1 MKDYLEGDM
10 MNYIHNLQNEFVK
23 RISTT
28 LWTASDAL
36 KNGEDPKRIVEMLER
51 IARELDTMKVMYEV
65 DLENEDP
72 IL

>member
-1 MKDYLEGDM
+1 
-10 MNYIHNLQNEFVK
+10 MNYIHNLQNEFVE

-28 LWTASDAL
+28 LLRASDTL
-36 KNGEDPKRIVEMLER
+36 KRGDDPEQVAVMLEN
-51 IARELDTMKVMYEV
+51 IARELDTMKVMYEI

>member
-10 MNYIHNLQNEFVK
+10 MNYIHNLQNEFVE

-36 KNGEDPKRIVEMLER
+36 KNGEDPKRIVEMLEG